1 MSVCKIF
8 ISHEFQKK
16 QRSRRIENTPM
27 QGSQNV
33 NQMQELFQVE
43 LQRITG
49 VHYERWFSFFEVL
62 INSRVIKFEI

>member
-1 MSVCKIF
+1 MNFKRNRGVGAYTCNLF
-8 ISHEFQKK
+8 EGE
-16 QRSRRIENTPM
+16 ENTPM
-27 QGSQNV
+27 QGLQNV
-33 NQMQELFQVE
+33 NQMQELFLVE